1 MTLDEKLD
9 KLLESQDYTN
19 KLLETIVEGMPAAG
33 AGEEKMKALMKPL
46 LENPLIAG
54 NPALMQMLSSF
65 MPTGGQQ

>member
-9 KLLESQDYTN
+9 KLLKDQEYTN

-33 AGEEKMKALMKPL
+33 ASEKRMKALMKPL
-46 LENPLIAG
+46 LENPMIAG

-65 MPTGGQQ
+65 MPTGGE